1 MKYQLFKARNTITG
15 FLDHK
20 IIAHLPRHRNRVRES
35 VKEHLDSVKDTDRG
49 KPIRLPERGN
59 LLIYYSDYEAFL
71 EKAVKKAID
80 YAEVS
85 NGNTHIRNVIVEGIK
100 SIHNKKFMQFTP
112 EIQRTMR
119 LQVYSN
125 FMEFFGEVKT
135 GKLMNSFSSFF
146 DLYLDEYA
154 KLQRKK

>member
-1 MKYQLFKARNTITG
+1 MKHQLFKARNAITG

-20 IIAHLPRHRNRVRES
+20 IITRLSRHRKRVRES
-35 VKEHLDSVKDTDRG
+35 VKEHLNSVKDTDRG
-49 KPIRLPERGN
+49 KVIRLTERGN
-59 LLIYYSDYEAFL
+59 LPIYYSDYEAFL
-71 EKAVKKAID
+71 EKAVKRAID

-85 NGNTHIRNVIVEGIK
+85 NGNPHMRNVIVEGIK

-125 FMEFFGEVKT
+125 FMELFGEVKT

-146 DLYLDEYA
+146 GLYLDECA
-154 KLQRKK
+154 KLQGH